1 MKIRRRKVEG
11 EILPTAGRTIEV
23 DVAYE
28 NARKDSWRAYT
39 EYDFTVS
46 DIQAT
51 KTKGVTLISSIAK
64 PCGSG
69 PGGACS
75 CTTKEGKKRQCA
87 ASKKRGL
94 VLTFEIEDD
103 DWAIDLAGF
112 GTARDVAVNVTPVE
126 VSA

>member
-1 MKIRRRKVEG
+1 M
-11 EILPTAGRTIEV
+11 PTAGQAIEI
-23 DVAYE
+23 DVAYV
-28 NARKDSWRAYT
+28 NSRRDSWRSYT
-39 EYDFTVS
+39 EYDFTSS

-69 PGGACS
+69 LNGACS
-75 CTTKEGKKRQCA
+75 CTNLQGKKRQCA

-94 VLTFEIEDD
+94 VFTFEIDED

-112 GTARDVAVNVTPVE
+112 GTSRDVAVNVTPVE